1 MNMIS
6 IIACISKDNRAI
18 GYQNRLLYHLPS
30 DMVRFRELTTGHT
43 IVMGRKTFE
52 SLPNGA
58 LPHRRNIVVSKS
70 LKEIDGGEVYPTLE
84 EALRA
89 AQGDS
94 LSAPKE
100 DAGIASPEEI
110 FIIGGESI
118 YRQALPAARKLYLT
132 IVDKE
137 PEQADT
143 FFPAIDS
150 SAWEVTEKE
159 MRNENGLS
167 FSFLTYI
174 RKQIRPVRL
183 NKFLFFYCLIFLI
196 RNLLDILQRK
206 LTVDG
211 CIEGDDGLAS
221 GKTQWLQL
229 IVDNLQEMVVVDCI
243 NLDEHIKTARSIM
256 TLYYLRNLLEF
267 FYHLIKLLR
276 FLEEQSHICTGF
288 VTNLLWIDNKLRAFN
303 NAKVSE
309 FSYTLMNGST
319 AYITS
324 TCYFQKWNSGILRN
338 QLQNMPI

>member
-6 IIACISKDNRAI
+6 IIACISKDKRAI

-43 IVMGRKTFE
+43 IVMGRKTFD
-52 SLPNGA
+52 SLPKGA

-89 AQGDS
+89 AHGNT
-94 LSAPKE
+94 LSAPNPKE
-100 DAGIASPEEI
+100 DTGIASPEEI

-174 RKQIRPVRL
+174 RK
-183 NKFLFFYCLIFLI
+183 
-196 RNLLDILQRK
+196 
-206 LTVDG
+206 
-211 CIEGDDGLAS
+211 
-221 GKTQWLQL
+221 
-229 IVDNLQEMVVVDCI
+229 
-243 NLDEHIKTARSIM
+243 
-256 TLYYLRNLLEF
+256 
-267 FYHLIKLLR
+267 
-276 FLEEQSHICTGF
+276 
-288 VTNLLWIDNKLRAFN
+288 
-303 NAKVSE
+303 
-309 FSYTLMNGST
+309 
-319 AYITS
+319 
-324 TCYFQKWNSGILRN
+324 
-338 QLQNMPI
+338 

>member
-43 IVMGRKTFE
+43 IVMGRKTFD

-58 LPHRRNIVVSKS
+58 LPHRRNIIISKS
-70 LKEIDGGEVYPTLE
+70 LKEIDGAEVYPSLE

-89 AQGDS
+89 AQGDT
-94 LSAPKE
+94 LPAPKE
-100 DAGIASPEEI
+100 DTGIISPEEI

-132 IVDKE
+132 LVDKK

-143 FFPAIDS
+143 FFPAINN

-174 RKQIRPVRL
+174 RK
-183 NKFLFFYCLIFLI
+183 
-196 RNLLDILQRK
+196 
-206 LTVDG
+206 
-211 CIEGDDGLAS
+211 
-221 GKTQWLQL
+221 
-229 IVDNLQEMVVVDCI
+229 
-243 NLDEHIKTARSIM
+243 
-256 TLYYLRNLLEF
+256 
-267 FYHLIKLLR
+267 
-276 FLEEQSHICTGF
+276 
-288 VTNLLWIDNKLRAFN
+288 
-303 NAKVSE
+303 
-309 FSYTLMNGST
+309 
-319 AYITS
+319 
-324 TCYFQKWNSGILRN
+324 
-338 QLQNMPI
+338 

>member
-58 LPHRRNIVVSKS
+58 LPHRRNIIVSKS
-70 LKEIDGGEVYPTLE
+70 LKEIDGAEVYPSLE

-89 AQGDS
+89 AQGDT
-94 LSAPKE
+94 LPAPKE
-100 DAGIASPEEI
+100 NTGIASPEEI

-132 IVDKE
+132 LVDKK

-143 FFPAIDS
+143 FFPAINN

-174 RKQIRPVRL
+174 K
-183 NKFLFFYCLIFLI
+183 K
-196 RNLLDILQRK
+196 
-206 LTVDG
+206 
-211 CIEGDDGLAS
+211 
-221 GKTQWLQL
+221 
-229 IVDNLQEMVVVDCI
+229 
-243 NLDEHIKTARSIM
+243 
-256 TLYYLRNLLEF
+256 
-267 FYHLIKLLR
+267 
-276 FLEEQSHICTGF
+276 
-288 VTNLLWIDNKLRAFN
+288 
-303 NAKVSE
+303 
-309 FSYTLMNGST
+309 
-319 AYITS
+319 
-324 TCYFQKWNSGILRN
+324 
-338 QLQNMPI
+338 

>member
-43 IVMGRKTFE
+43 IVMGRKTFD

-58 LPHRRNIVVSKS
+58 LPHRRNIIVSKS
-70 LKEIDGGEVYPTLE
+70 LKEIDGAEVYPSLE

-89 AQGDS
+89 AQGDT
-94 LSAPKE
+94 LPAPKE
-100 DAGIASPEEI
+100 NTGIASPEEI

-132 IVDKE
+132 LVDKK

-143 FFPAIDS
+143 FFPAINN

-174 RKQIRPVRL
+174 K
-183 NKFLFFYCLIFLI
+183 K
-196 RNLLDILQRK
+196 
-206 LTVDG
+206 
-211 CIEGDDGLAS
+211 
-221 GKTQWLQL
+221 
-229 IVDNLQEMVVVDCI
+229 
-243 NLDEHIKTARSIM
+243 
-256 TLYYLRNLLEF
+256 
-267 FYHLIKLLR
+267 
-276 FLEEQSHICTGF
+276 
-288 VTNLLWIDNKLRAFN
+288 
-303 NAKVSE
+303 
-309 FSYTLMNGST
+309 
-319 AYITS
+319 
-324 TCYFQKWNSGILRN
+324 
-338 QLQNMPI
+338 